1 MLRFT
6 VAELDRRDLAQVW
19 PLVRTASSHLR
30 LEEWERH
37 WQKLVDRGGGAIGV
51 AGEAGGFLGVATYEA
66 VTKPRAGRVLKVDT
80 LVTFELTRRPRI
92 RQILCDELDELA
104 PRLGCEALAVSAP
117 KPAIR
122 AAPAL

>member
-19 PLVRTASSHLR
+19 PLVRSVGPHRR
-30 LEEWERH
+30 LEDWERH
-37 WQKLVDRGGGAIGV
+37 WQELVDRGGGAIGV

-66 VTKPRAGRVLKVDT
+66 VTKARAGRVLQVGT

-104 PRLGCEALAVSAP
+104 PQLGCAALAVSAP
-117 KPAIR
+117 KRPAR
-122 AAPAL
+122 AAPAP